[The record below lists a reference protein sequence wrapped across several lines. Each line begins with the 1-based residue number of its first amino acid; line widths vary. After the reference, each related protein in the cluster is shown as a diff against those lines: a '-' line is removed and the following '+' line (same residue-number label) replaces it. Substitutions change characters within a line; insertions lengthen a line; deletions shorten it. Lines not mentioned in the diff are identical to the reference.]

1 MYIRHQPLFSFET
14 LQEYQPKT
22 RLALLFETLDLHPCL
37 KELPAKSIRGPKGYC
52 GYALLRALVAKQLF
66 QIPTFTLLV
75 ERLAQD
81 LSFAYD
87 CGFRIGDSR
96 PSVATFS
103 RFYQR
108 LSQIGALEKLFE
120 SLVTEAMEQHI
131 IQADVVAIDASQI
144 NAYEKARPKKQ
155 LTDDGF
161 SANWGA
167 KRDTHGNQITW
178 FGYKLHLAID
188 TRSELPL
195 SLTVTPAH
203 RHDSTQAIPLMEQ
216 LPVKPQAYCLDMGY
230 DVKSIYEYAHSQ
242 GAKAIVPLN
251 RRGEIEP
258 PAGFDANRTPVCSMG
273 YPMVYWGADAK
284 RGELKFRCPHVCGKV
299 ECPQRSCWCST
310 SDYGMVVKCKIA
322 DDLRGHSLP
331 HRGSR
336 NWKELYNLRTSVERV
351 FSRLKEM
358 LGADSLKVRGL
369 QKVRAHLTLCWCLVL
384 GYKCGHKNVESVKL
398 KARKDVSNIEQ
409 AVYRRIQNDGR

>member
-1 MYIRHQPLFSFET
+1 MYVRHQPLFSFET
-14 LQEYQPKT
+14 LLEYQPKT
-22 RLALLFETLDLHPCL
+22 RLGLLFETLDLHPCL
-37 KELPAKSIRGPKGYC
+37 KGLPAKSLRGPKGYC
-52 GYALLRALVAKQLF
+52 GYAMLRALVAKQLF

-87 CGFRIGDSR
+87 CGFRIGDAR

-103 RFYQR
+103 RFYHR
-108 LSQIGALEKLFE
+108 LSQTGALGKLFE
-120 SLVTEAMEQHI
+120 SLVSQVMEQNI
-131 IQADVVAIDASQI
+131 VLADVVAIDASQI

-155 LTDDGF
+155 ITDDE
-161 SANWGA
+161 SVANWGA

-178 FGYKLHLAID
+178 FGYKLHLAVD
-188 TRSELPL
+188 ARSELPL

-203 RHDSTQAIPLMEQ
+203 RHDSAQAIPLMEQ
-216 LPVKPQAYCLDMGY
+216 LPVKPEAYCLDMGY
-230 DVKSIYEYAHSQ
+230 DVKAVYEHVHSR
-242 GAKAIVPLN
+242 GAKAIIPLN
-251 RRGEIEP
+251 RRGEKQP
-258 PAGFDANRTPVCSMG
+258 PAGLDANRTPVCSMG

-299 ECPQRSCWCST
+299 DCPQGSSWCSS

-331 HRGSR
+331 HRSSR
-336 NWKELYNLRTSVERV
+336 TWKELYNLRTSVERV

-369 QKVRAHLTLCWCLVL
+369 QKVTAHLTLCCIVL
-384 GYKCGHKNVESVKL
+384 LAGTLALNRNQSKSV
-398 KARKDVSNIEQ
+398 A
-409 AVYRRIQNDGR
+409 

>member
-22 RLALLFETLDLHPCL
+22 RLTLLFETLDLHPCL

-52 GYALLRALVAKQLF
+52 GYALLRALLAKQLF

-87 CGFRIGDSR
+87 CGFRIGDAR

-108 LSQIGALEKLFE
+108 LSQTGALGKLFE
-120 SLVTEAMEQHI
+120 SLVSQALEQNI
-131 IQADVVAIDASQI
+131 AIADVVSIDASQI

-155 LTDDGF
+155 ITDDELA
-161 SANWGA
+161 ANWGA

-178 FGYKLHLAID
+178 FGYKLHLAVD
-188 TRSELPL
+188 ARSELPL

-216 LPVKPQAYCLDMGY
+216 LPVQPEAYCLDMGY
-230 DVKSIYEYAHSQ
+230 DVKGIYEHVHSR
-242 GAKAIVPLN
+242 GAKAIIPLN
-251 RRGEIEP
+251 RRGEKEP
-258 PAGFDANRTPVCSMG
+258 PAGLAANRTPVCSMG
-273 YPMVYWGADAK
+273 YPMVYWGADVK
-284 RGELKFRCPHVCGKV
+284 RGELKFRCPQVCGKV
-299 ECPQRSCWCST
+299 DCPQGSSWCSA
-310 SDYGMVVKCKIA
+310 SNYGMVVKCKIA
-322 DDLRGHSLP
+322 DDLRSHSLP
-331 HRGSR
+331 HRASR
-336 NWKELYNLRTSVERV
+336 NWKELYNLRTAVERV

-369 QKVRAHLTLCWCLVL
+369 QKVTAHLTLCCIILL
-384 GYKCGHKNVESVKL
+384 AGTLALNRNQSKSV
-398 KARKDVSNIEQ
+398 A
-409 AVYRRIQNDGR
+409 

>member
-22 RLALLFETLDLHPCL
+22 RLGLLFETLDLHPCL

-52 GYALLRALVAKQLF
+52 GYAMLRALVAKQLF

-108 LSQIGALEKLFE
+108 LSQIGVLEKLFE
-120 SLVTEAMEQHI
+120 SLVTEAMEQCI
-131 IQADVVAIDASQI
+131 VQADVVAIDASQI

-155 LTDDGF
+155 LADDGG

-167 KRDTHGNQITW
+167 KRDTHGNQIAW

-188 TRSELPL
+188 ARSELPL

>member
-22 RLALLFETLDLHPCL
+22 RLGLLFETLDLHPCL

-52 GYALLRALVAKQLF
+52 GYAMLRSLVAKQLF

-87 CGFRIGDSR
+87 CGFRIGDAR

-108 LSQIGALEKLFE
+108 LSQTGALGKLFE
-120 SLVTEAMEQHI
+120 SLVSQATQQTI
-131 IQADVVAIDASQI
+131 VQADVVAIDASQI
-144 NAYEKARPKKQ
+144 NAYEKAHPKKQ

-167 KRDTHGNQITW
+167 KRDTHGNQINW

-188 TRSELPL
+188 ARSELPL

-216 LPVKPQAYCLDMGY
+216 LPVKPEAYCLDMGY
-230 DVKSIYEYAHSQ
+230 DVTAIYEYAHSQ
-242 GAKAIVPLN
+242 GAKTIIPLN
-251 RRGEIEP
+251 RRGEKEP

-284 RGELKFRCPHVCGKV
+284 RGELKFRCPHICGKV
-299 ECPQRSCWCST
+299 ECPQGSSWCS
-310 SDYGMVVKCKIA
+310 SSNYGMVVKCKIA

-331 HRGSR
+331 HRSSR
-336 NWKELYNLRTSVERV
+336 NWKELSNLRTSVERV

-369 QKVRAHLTLCWCLVL
+369 QKVRAHLTLCWC
-384 GYKCGHKNVESVKL
+384 
-398 KARKDVSNIEQ
+398 
-409 AVYRRIQNDGR
+409 

>member
-1 MYIRHQPLFSFET
+1 M
-14 LQEYQPKT
+14 
-22 RLALLFETLDLHPCL
+22 
-37 KELPAKSIRGPKGYC
+37 
-52 GYALLRALVAKQLF
+52 LRALVAKQLF

-96 PSVATFS
+96 PSVAAFS

-120 SLVTEAMEQHI
+120 SLVTEAMEQCI
-131 IQADVVAIDASQI
+131 VQADVVAIDASQI

-155 LTDDGF
+155 LADDGG

-167 KRDTHGNQITW
+167 KRDTHGNQIAW

-188 TRSELPL
+188 ARSELPL

-369 QKVRAHLTLCWCLVL
+369 QKVRAHLTLCWC
-384 GYKCGHKNVESVKL
+384 
-398 KARKDVSNIEQ
+398 
-409 AVYRRIQNDGR
+409 

>member
-87 CGFRIGDSR
+87 CGFRIGDAR

-131 IQADVVAIDASQI
+131 VQADVVAIDASQI
-144 NAYEKARPKKQ
+144 NAYEKAHPKKQ

-188 TRSELPL
+188 ARSELPL

-230 DVKSIYEYAHSQ
+230 DVTAIYEYAHSQ
-242 GAKAIVPLN
+242 GAKTIIPLN
-251 RRGEIEP
+251 RRGEKEP

-299 ECPQRSCWCST
+299 ECPQGSSWCS
-310 SDYGMVVKCKIA
+310 SSNYGMVVKCKIA

-331 HRGSR
+331 HRSSR
-336 NWKELYNLRTSVERV
+336 NWKELSNLRTSVERV

-369 QKVRAHLTLCWCLVL
+369 QKVRAHLTLCWC
-384 GYKCGHKNVESVKL
+384 
-398 KARKDVSNIEQ
+398 
-409 AVYRRIQNDGR
+409 

>member
-22 RLALLFETLDLHPCL
+22 RMALLFETLDLHPCL
-37 KELPAKSIRGPKGYC
+37 KELPAKAIRGPKGFSSN
-52 GYALLRALVAKQLF
+52 AMLRALLAKQLY
-66 QIPTFTLLV
+66 QIPTFSLLV
-75 ERLAQD
+75 ERLERD

-87 CGFRIGDSR
+87 CGFRICDSR

-108 LSQIGALEKLFE
+108 LSQTGALGKLFE
-120 SLVTEAMEQHI
+120 SLVAQAMEKEI

-155 LTDDGF
+155 LTDVET
-161 SANWGA
+161 AATWGA

-178 FGYKLHLAID
+178 FGYKLHVAVD
-188 TRSELPL
+188 ARSELPL

-203 RHDSTQAIPLMEQ
+203 RHDSTQAIPLIEQ
-216 LPVKPQAYCLDMGY
+216 LPVQPQAYCLDMGY
-230 DVKSIYEYAHSQ
+230 DTHPIYEKVHSR
-242 GAKAIVPLN
+242 GAKAIIPLN
-251 RRGEIEP
+251 RRGEKQP
-258 PAGFDANRTPVCSMG
+258 PAGLDENRTPVCSMG

-299 ECPQRSCWCST
+299 NCPQGSAWCS
-310 SDYGMVVKCKIA
+310 SSNYGMVIKRKITE
-322 DDLRGHSLP
+322 DLRSFSLP
-331 HRGSR
+331 HRTSR

-351 FSRLKEM
+351 FSRLKEL
-358 LGADSLKVRGL
+358 LGANALKVRGIK
-369 QKVRAHLTLCWCLVL
+369 KVTAHLTLCCIVL
-384 GYKCGHKNVESVKL
+384 LAGTLSLN
-398 KARKDVSNIEQ
+398 KDKSKSI
-409 AVYRRIQNDGR
+409 A

>member
-22 RLALLFETLDLHPCL
+22 RLGLLFETLDLHPCL

-52 GYALLRALVAKQLF
+52 GYAMLRALVAKQLF

-120 SLVTEAMEQHI
+120 SLVTEAMEQCI
-131 IQADVVAIDASQI
+131 VQADVVAIDASQI

-155 LTDDGF
+155 LADDGG

-167 KRDTHGNQITW
+167 KRDTHGNQIAW

-188 TRSELPL
+188 ARSELPL

-369 QKVRAHLTLCWCLVL
+369 QKVRAHLTLCWC
-384 GYKCGHKNVESVKL
+384 
-398 KARKDVSNIEQ
+398 
-409 AVYRRIQNDGR
+409 

>member
-14 LQEYQPKT
+14 LQEYQPKS

-37 KELPAKSIRGPKGYC
+37 KELPAKSIRGPKGFS
-52 GYALLRALVAKQLF
+52 GYALLRALLAKQLF

-87 CGFRIGDSR
+87 CGFRICDSR

-108 LSQIGALEKLFE
+108 LSKTGALGKLFE
-120 SLVTEAMEQHI
+120 SLVSQAIDQNI

-155 LTDDGF
+155 LADEDNAAT
-161 SANWGA
+161 WGA
-167 KRDTHGNQITW
+167 KRDTDGNKITW
-178 FGYKLHLAID
+178 FGYKRHVAVD
-188 TRSELPL
+188 ARSELPL

-203 RHDSTQAIPLMEQ
+203 RHDSTQAIPLMEK
-216 LPVKPQAYCLDMGY
+216 LPVQPQAYCLDMGY
-230 DVKSIYEYAHSQ
+230 DVKPIYEKAHSQ
-242 GAKAIVPLN
+242 GAKAIIPLN
-251 RRGEIEP
+251 RRGEKEP
-258 PAGFDANRTPVCSMG
+258 PAGLDENRTPVCSMG
-273 YPMVYWGADAK
+273 YPMVYWGADTK

-299 ECPQRSCWCST
+299 SCPQGSAWCSD
-310 SDYGMVVKCKIA
+310 SNYGMVIKRKITE
-322 DDLRGHSLP
+322 DLRGFSLP
-331 HRGSR
+331 HRTSR

-358 LGADSLKVRGL
+358 LGANSLKSRGL
-369 QKVRAHLTLCWCLVL
+369 QKVTAHLTLCCIVL
-384 GYKCGHKNVESVKL
+384 LAGTLALNQNK
-398 KARKDVSNIEQ
+398 SNLI
-409 AVYRRIQNDGR
+409 A